1 MVIEMEYHLKVKNLK
16 KYFPVKRGFLEI
28 IRKEKEKYV
37 KAVDGIS
44 FDIKKGETLS
54 LIGES
59 GCGKTTTGRTILR
72 LIEPT
77 DGKIIFNGKDITE
90 LSQDELRPYRR
101 KMQIIFQDPYASL
114 SPRMKI
120 GEAIMHP
127 LLIHNIATKEEAKD
141 MALKMLR
148 RVGLT
153 PEKEFFD
160 RYPHHLSGGQRQRV
174 VIARAMIL
182 KPEFI
187 VADEAVSMIDAS
199 MRASILDLLKSFKE
213 EYQLTMLFIT
223 HDIAVAKL
231 ISDRIAVMYLGK
243 IVEIGRT
250 EDILKNPKHPYTL
263 ALIQA
268 VPSTVK
274 RGRREK
280 RISIKGEV
288 PNAVNLPSGCR
299 FHPRCPFADDVCKE
313 REPELVKVGEEHY
326 VSCHHPLP

>member
-1 MVIEMEYHLKVKNLK
+1 MVIEMDYHLEVRNLK
-16 KYFPVKRGFLEI
+16 KYFPVKRSFLEI
-28 IRKEKEKYV
+28 IKKEKERAV
-37 KAVDGIS
+37 RAVDGIS
-44 FDIKKGETLS
+44 FGVKKGETLS

-59 GCGKTTTGRTILR
+59 GCGKTTAGRTILR

-77 DGKIIFNGKDITE
+77 GGKIIFNGKDITNIP
-90 LSQDELRPYRR
+90 QDELRPYRR

-120 GEAIMHP
+120 GHAIMHP
-127 LLIHNIATKEEAKD
+127 LLIHNIADKEEAKEIV
-141 MALKMLR
+141 LKMLR

-153 PEKEFFD
+153 PEEEFFE

-187 VADEAVSMIDAS
+187 IADEAVSMIDAS
-199 MRASILDLLKSFKE
+199 MRASILELLESFKK
-213 EYQLTMLFIT
+213 EYKLTMLFIT

-243 IVEIGRT
+243 IVEIGKT

-268 VPSTVK
+268 VPSAIK
-274 RGRREK
+274 RKRREEK
-280 RISIKGEV
+280 MNIKGEV
-288 PNAVNLPSGCR
+288 PNAVNPPSGCR
-299 FHPRCPFADDVCKE
+299 FHPRCPFADDLCKE
-313 REPELVKVGEEHY
+313 REPELIKVGEEHY
-326 VSCHHPLP
+326 VACHHPLQ